1 MKKIFAVL
9 GIVTFAVVGCDD
21 SSSASSN
28 DDPGVE
34 SSSSEAI
41 TSSSS
46 EEVSSIPSVQ
56 EPFNP
61 GEYRTCDKKYEG
73 KFLMYQY
80 RETLDAWNGTY
91 RINADFYKCENGKWS
106 GPSATSPE
114 NLTEG
119 DVIRAAPDD
128 WECDAENEGQ
138 VQSWRFMV
146 FSVPHSPMG
155 YTPTYYARCEQGDW
169 VLCEPESSS
178 SSSMDNASSSSEKSS
193 SSSSVIL
200 SASEESSSSLAESSS
215 SVAES
220 SSSVVTP
227 QSSSSSTNESSS
239 SADVLSSSSE
249 PVEISSSSDGE
260 GASSSSGQDIES
272 SSSSTSEINCSAL
285 LEGET
290 GWSWDVPKECRFNPD
305 IDYGTMT
312 DERDGKVYRTV
323 KIGDQTWIAENLN
336 FDVGQGGSREN
347 VYEWSWCYN
356 NEPKN
361 CEVAG
366 RIYTWAAAIDS
377 VKLATDADDPQEC
390 GFGKICG
397 LASASS
403 ATLVQGVCPTGW
415 HLPSNTEWNILFT
428 KVGGKSNAG
437 KVLKAQTG
445 WIAYSGVI
453 NEDAVGF
460 TALPA
465 VNGGYR
471 QTGISAVFWSSTENN
486 SDRAYYISL
495 YCGDDEVILTHNPK
509 NKDYSVRCVKD

>member
-1 MKKIFAVL
+1 M
-9 GIVTFAVVGCDD
+9 
-21 SSSASSN
+21 
-28 DDPGVE
+28 P
-34 SSSSEAI
+34 
-41 TSSSS
+41 
-46 EEVSSIPSVQ
+46 
-56 EPFNP
+56 
-61 GEYRTCDKKYEG
+61 
-73 KFLMYQY
+73 
-80 RETLDAWNGTY
+80 
-91 RINADFYKCENGKWS
+91 
-106 GPSATSPE
+106 
-114 NLTEG
+114 
-119 DVIRAAPDD
+119 
-128 WECDAENEGQ
+128 
-138 VQSWRFMV
+138 
-146 FSVPHSPMG
+146 
-155 YTPTYYARCEQGDW
+155 
-169 VLCEPESSS
+169 LC
-178 SSSMDNASSSSEKSS
+178 
-193 SSSSVIL
+193 VIL

-220 SSSVVTP
+220 SSSEVTP
-227 QSSSSSTNESSS
+227 QSSSSSTSVSSS
-239 SADVLSSSSE
+239 SADVQSSSNE
-249 PVEISSSSDGE
+249 P
-260 GASSSSGQDIES
+260 ES
-272 SSSSTSEINCSAL
+272 SSSSSEDKLNCSEL

-323 KIGDQTWIAENLN
+323 KIGDQTWMAENLN
-336 FDVGQGGSREN
+336 FDVGQGGSGEN

>member
-1 MKKIFAVL
+1 MRNVFASTKCVAISLML
-9 GIVTFAVVGCDD
+9 GVFLVACGDD
-21 SSSASSN
+21 NSSSA
-28 DDPGVE
+28 
-34 SSSSEAI
+34 
-41 TSSSS
+41 
-46 EEVSSIPSVQ
+46 
-56 EPFNP
+56 
-61 GEYRTCDKKYEG
+61 
-73 KFLMYQY
+73 
-80 RETLDAWNGTY
+80 
-91 RINADFYKCENGKWS
+91 
-106 GPSATSPE
+106 
-114 NLTEG
+114 
-119 DVIRAAPDD
+119 APD
-128 WECDAENEGQ
+128 
-138 VQSWRFMV
+138 
-146 FSVPHSPMG
+146 
-155 YTPTYYARCEQGDW
+155 GD
-169 VLCEPESSS
+169 EP
-178 SSSMDNASSSSEKSS
+178 

-200 SASEESSSSLAESSS
+200 RSDTNSSSSVKSSSSAKLPKSSSSSAGKVKSSSSANSSSSAESSS
-215 SVAES
+215 SEKDK
-220 SSSVVTP
+220 
-227 QSSSSSTNESSS
+227 SSSSSAGKEKSSVTVISGADLKFSSS
-239 SADVLSSSSE
+239 
-249 PVEISSSSDGE
+249 
-260 GASSSSGQDIES
+260 IES
-272 SSSSTSEINCSAL
+272 SSSSAGEVNCSAL
-285 LEGET
+285 LEEERENGE
-290 GWSWDVPKECRFNPD
+290 WSWDVPKECRFNPD

-312 DERDGKVYRTV
+312 DERDGKVYKTV
-323 KIGDQTWIAENLN
+323 KIGYQVWMAENLN
-336 FDVGQGGSREN
+336 FDVGQGGSGEN

-509 NKDYSVRCVKD
+509 NKDYSVRCVKNN

>member
-1 MKKIFAVL
+1 MKKFLVAMGVAAFA
-9 GIVTFAVVGCDD
+9 FVGCGDD
-21 SSSASSN
+21 SSSSSGP
-28 DDPGVE
+28 DDD
-34 SSSSEAI
+34 SSSSEKAV
-41 TSSSS
+41 SSSS
-46 EEVSSIPSVQ
+46 EIAKPSSS
-56 EPFNP
+56 FNP
-61 GEYRTCDKKYEG
+61 DEYRTCDKKYEG
-73 KFLMYQY
+73 KFLLHQY
-80 RETLDAWNGTY
+80 DLWYYNDKSREEVEKIVDE
-91 RINADFYKCENGKWS
+91 FYKCEKGKWL
-106 GPSATSPE
+106 GPLDFAPE
-114 NLTEG
+114 NETGG
-119 DVIRAAPDD
+119 DVIRVAPDD
-128 WECDAENEGQ
+128 WECDAENEG
-138 VQSWRFMV
+138 VVKPWKFYVCSGARIW
-146 FSVPHSPMG
+146 G
-155 YTPTYYARCEQGDW
+155 YTPARYARCEQGDW
-169 VLCEPESSS
+169 VVCEAPSSS
-178 SSSMDNASSSSEKSS
+178 SSSALL
-193 SSSSVIL
+193 SSSVT
-200 SASEESSSSLAESSS
+200 SESSS
-215 SVAES
+215 SVDDASSSSVKSES
-220 SSSVVTP
+220 SSSVENP
-227 QSSSSSTNESSS
+227 QSSSSVVSSSSISSSASESSSS

-260 GASSSSGQDIES
+260 GTSSSSGQDIES

-323 KIGDQTWIAENLN
+323 KIGDQTWMAENLN
-336 FDVGQGGSREN
+336 FDVGQGGSGEN

-366 RIYTWAAAIDS
+366 RIYTWTAAIDS

>member
-1 MKKIFAVL
+1 
-9 GIVTFAVVGCDD
+9 
-21 SSSASSN
+21 
-28 DDPGVE
+28 
-34 SSSSEAI
+34 
-41 TSSSS
+41 
-46 EEVSSIPSVQ
+46 
-56 EPFNP
+56 
-61 GEYRTCDKKYEG
+61 
-73 KFLMYQY
+73 
-80 RETLDAWNGTY
+80 
-91 RINADFYKCENGKWS
+91 
-106 GPSATSPE
+106 
-114 NLTEG
+114 
-119 DVIRAAPDD
+119 
-128 WECDAENEGQ
+128 
-138 VQSWRFMV
+138 
-146 FSVPHSPMG
+146 
-155 YTPTYYARCEQGDW
+155 
-169 VLCEPESSS
+169 
-178 SSSMDNASSSSEKSS
+178 MDNASSSSVKSS

-215 SVAES
+215 SVEES

-227 QSSSSSTNESSS
+227 QSSSSSTSVSSS
-239 SADVLSSSSE
+239 SADVQSSSSE
-249 PVEISSSSDGE
+249 
-260 GASSSSGQDIES
+260 AES
-272 SSSSTSEINCSAL
+272 SSSSSEDKVNCSEL

-290 GWSWDVPKECRFNPD
+290 GWNWDVPKECRFNPD

-312 DERDGKVYRTV
+312 DSRDGKTYKTV
-323 KIGDQTWIAENLN
+323 KIGDQTWMAENLN
-336 FDVGQGGSREN
+336 FDPGQGGSGEN
-347 VYEWSWCYN
+347 KYDWSWCYN